1 VGYEFVETVKEALT
15 GLERVSVPPEDI
27 LLALTEGG
35 MPCTVQDMQT
45 RFARLVERLTEG
57 KDPNKVRI
65 VIEW

>member
-1 VGYEFVETVKEALT
+1 
-15 GLERVSVPPEDI
+15 VPPEDI

-35 MPCTVQDMQT
+35 MPCTVQDMQL